1 MRRATRSGCH
11 RRSSTCERAGVT
23 PAVGAA
29 AVAVPGPVLA
39 GGISA
44 GGVGF
49 LVVLMLLL
57 AAVGLFVAMSG
68 SLKRM
73 RRNVSQG
80 TFRGTPRRRGGTGRP
95 PGEPGAHDDAGASGP
110 P

>member
-1 MRRATRSGCH
+1 M
-11 RRSSTCERAGVT
+11 
-23 PAVGAA
+23 VGAA

-80 TFRGTPRRRGGTGRP
+80 RFRETTRRPGGTGRS
-95 PGEPGAHDDAGASGP
+95 PGAPGVHDDTGDSEP
-110 P
+110 S